1 MDIENY
7 EHDCSEKKL
16 LIKLQEAEI
25 AVKDDEGW
33 LEMSELKVLMENKMM
48 LQLEVQDVRTSR
60 LWV

>member
-33 LEMSELKVLMENKMM
+33 LEMSELKALKENKMM
-48 LQLEVQDVRTSR
+48 L
-60 LWV
+60 